1 MPVTA
6 LGMGLAANETNK
18 QVLSPHEVYILI
30 DDNVRQDEGKTNEWS
45 EGGWLSIRESEMACL
60 RKRPDDRESA
70 TLREDR
76 SGARELQAQ
85 RLWGRNELGVRE
97 GQMKANVAEARWTM
111 ELGARGEL
119 ERTAEVLMTIKSLD
133 FITAIKL
140 NISKTEL
147 LVFFPKPDSLR
158 F

>member
-1 MPVTA
+1 
-6 LGMGLAANETNK
+6 
-18 QVLSPHEVYILI
+18 
-30 DDNVRQDEGKTNEWS
+30 
-45 EGGWLSIRESEMACL
+45 
-60 RKRPDDRESA
+60 
-70 TLREDR
+70 
-76 SGARELQAQ
+76 
-85 RLWGRNELGVRE
+85 
-97 GQMKANVAEARWTM
+97 MKANVAEARRTM
-111 ELGARGEL
+111 ELGAGGEL

>member
-1 MPVTA
+1 
-6 LGMGLAANETNK
+6 
-18 QVLSPHEVYILI
+18 
-30 DDNVRQDEGKTNEWS
+30 
-45 EGGWLSIRESEMACL
+45 
-60 RKRPDDRESA
+60 
-70 TLREDR
+70 
-76 SGARELQAQ
+76 
-85 RLWGRNELGVRE
+85 
-97 GQMKANVAEARWTM
+97 M

-119 ERTAEVLMTIKSLD
+119 ERTVEVLMTIKSLD